1 MAKKDQSKKKNAER
15 VAELLQIR
23 QDMVTLLVYLRD
35 NRITGTQSLGNL
47 PLKAIREVTAKFINP
62 PVLDTDIGGRIYKLR
77 SEDEIW
83 SLVLLHAIA
92 EVGELLLGGRS
103 RRLRLTPKGDEFL
116 AVTSLAQVRYMFV
129 TWWTRVNWLI
139 AYSIAGMDDGLPKYF
154 GYDTLTNLLSL
165 KVDSWVNFESFADE
179 LIKETGLRWTSEDTT
194 HFQRL
199 LHGAVKKMV
208 INILI
213 DFGAANAEYRENPI
227 LGAPYKDLVSF
238 KITDFGRGLLKMVD
252 SLS

>member
-1 MAKKDQSKKKNAER
+1 MAKMDQSRKRNAER
-15 VAELLQIR
+15 VAEQLPIR

-47 PLKAIREVTAKFINP
+47 PLKAIREVTSEFVNP
-62 PVLDTDIGGRIYKLR
+62 PVLDTDIGGRVYKLR

-83 SLVLLHAIA
+83 PLVFLHAIA

-103 RRLRLTPKGDEFL
+103 RRLRLTPRGDEFL

-139 AYSIAGMDDGLPKYF
+139 AYSFIGMGDGLPKYF
-154 GYDTLTNLLSL
+154 GHDTLTNLLSL
-165 KVDSWVNFESFADE
+165 KVDSWVNFETFADD
-179 LIKETGLRWTSEDTT
+179 LIKETGLRWMSEDTT
-194 HFQRL
+194 YHRRS

-213 DFGAANAEYRENPI
+213 DFGAANGVYRENPI

-238 KITDFGRGLLKMVD
+238 KITDFGRDLLKMVA